1 MKIISGGQVG
11 AQLGALEA
19 ARQLHIATGGTAPP
33 LFWSNKGRN
42 PELGT
47 VYRLE
52 ALVFPRFEPQRLS
65 HAYKVTAMRNV
76 DKAHATVVFR
86 VRKDPSVDRVLG
98 YCLSHEYKEISET
111 TIQGLEGA
119 TFFYKPFL
127 IVSDWEPT
135 AENCERFR
143 AFLRN
148 HDPKV
153 LNITGHAERSSSTL
167 RNAANST
174 SSSGTHSKEASIQN
188 RVRNFLL
195 QALA

>member
-19 ARQLHIATGGTAPP
+19 AHQLHIATGGTAPP

-86 VRKDPSVDRVLG
+86 MMKDASVDRVLS
-98 YCLSHEYKEISET
+98 YCLSREYKEISET
-111 TIQGLEGA
+111 TIRGLEDA

-127 IVSDWEPT
+127 IVSDWAPT

-143 AFLRN
+143 AFLRK
-148 HDPKV
+148 HKPAV

-167 RNAANST
+167 RNAASADT
-174 SSSGTHSKEASIQN
+174 GGSSSGGNSIQS